1 MTVSRLLIVD
11 GDPVVLQVLQRLLQ
25 QPGRQIAAATSAEEG
40 LELAAKL
47 LPEAAL
53 IDKNL
58 PGESGMNLSRKLKEL
73 QPEMEIIVTAGYA
86 SLETAIEAVRLGAF
100 DYLTK
105 PIEDYGQFA
114 VRVQTAIDRS
124 SLRRS
129 QRALLERL
137 MESELRHRRLI
148 EAVPDA
154 LIVHDARTAQ
164 IQDANQAA
172 IQLYGYTAQELMRL
186 CAHDLGSSN
195 AGRQRHKR
203 KDGGE
208 FVADVSTT
216 EYTQNQQVLRVMS
229 VRPVASTCATCGR

>member
-1 MTVSRLLIVD
+1 MSRLLIVD

-25 QPGRQIAAATSAEEG
+25 HPGRQIATATSADEA
-40 LELAAKL
+40 LDLAADL

-58 PGESGMNLSRKLKEL
+58 AGESGMHLSRKLKLL

-114 VRVQTAIDRS
+114 VRVQTAIDKS

-148 EAVPDA
+148 EAMPDA
-154 LIVHDARTAQ
+154 LIVHDAKTAQ

-172 IQLYGYTAQELMRL
+172 VQLYGYPAQELMRL
-186 CAHDLGSSN
+186 CAHDLGSSA
-195 AGRQRHKR
+195 AGRQKHRR

-208 FVADVSTT
+208 FVADVATT
-216 EYTQNQQVLRVMS
+216 EYTQNHQVLRVMS
-229 VRPVASTCATCGR
+229 VRPVAACASCGH

>member
-25 QPGRQIAAATSAEEG
+25 QPGRQIATATNAEQA
-40 LELAAKL
+40 LDLAMRL

-58 PGESGMNLSRKLKEL
+58 PGESGLHLSRRLKDL
-73 QPEMEIIVTAGYA
+73 QPEIEIIVTAGYA
-86 SLETAIEAVRLGAF
+86 SLETAIEAVRIGAF

-105 PIEDYGQFA
+105 PIDDYGQFA

-154 LIVHDARTAQ
+154 LIVHDAKTSQ

-172 IQLYGYTAQELMRL
+172 VQLYGYTAQELMRL
-186 CAHDLGSSN
+186 CAHDLGPAT
-195 AGRQRHKR
+195 AGRQRHRR
-203 KDGGE
+203 KDGRE
-208 FVADVSTT
+208 LVVDVSTT
-216 EYTQNQQVLRVMS
+216 EYTQNQQVLRVLS
-229 VRPVASTCATCGR
+229 IRRAESSAR